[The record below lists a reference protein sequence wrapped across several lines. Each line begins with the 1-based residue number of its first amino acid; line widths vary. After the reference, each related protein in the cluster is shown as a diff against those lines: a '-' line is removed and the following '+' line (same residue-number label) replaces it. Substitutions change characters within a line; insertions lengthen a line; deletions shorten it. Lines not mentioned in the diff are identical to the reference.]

1 MVIRKGYR
9 LPTSWQSGFEVAV
22 GVDKLEPDPTT
33 GIVVGFDETPARNR
47 DYEDKMIIVRWN
59 DKQWTTDAWHHP
71 DNLELVSESR

>member
-1 MVIRKGYR
+1 MKVGDLVMRKRYKPKGAPHV
-9 LPTSWQSGFEVAV
+9 LPA
-22 GVDKLEPDPTT
+22 DPVT